1 MKAREKQPI
10 REKKDLQL
18 LSSGLEPAFKLR
30 EKGSLPMDER

>member
-1 MKAREKQPI
+1 LKAREKQPI

-18 LSSGLEPAFKLR
+18 QIGRQEPAFKLR